1 MILTDKLNKD
11 NFEHFYILLNERKE
25 LIPYQPDFYEYY
37 KNKTIFQKFFI
48 KKLVRL
54 LVYNNEYIGYV
65 WFDSYSRKSTR
76 IKDMYVKPEYIKYVN
91 SNTFKIIKSNIII
104 CETFE
109 SDYSV
114 ELCRALDLDRYKNT
128 ELMILRNADN
138 NSYTYKTDAIFRP
151 YIIKRD
157 QKLRKNIQNIIFNSD
172 GREPITTADIAYE
185 EEQEYFI
192 YDLCSF
198 IKVQNNEIGYGQI
211 IISRGTYSIVNLG
224 IIENYR
230 NKGYGH
236 DLVIKLI
243 ELANK
248 KGITELFIRVEE
260 SNNVAKKL
268 YESLGFNEV
277 GKISNW
283 IWTK

>member
-11 NFEHFYILLNERKE
+11 NFENFYILLNERKE

-37 KNKTIFQKFFI
+37 KNKTIFQRFFI

-65 WFDSYSRKSTR
+65 WFDSYSRKSAR

-157 QKLRKNIQNIIFNSD
+157 QKLRKNIQNKIFNSD

-192 YDLCSF
+192 YDLCCF
-198 IKVQNNEIGYGQI
+198 IKAQNNEIGYGQI

-260 SNNVAKKL
+260 SNNIAKKL

>member
-157 QKLRKNIQNIIFNSD
+157 QKLRKDIQNKIFNSD

-198 IKVQNNEIGYGQI
+198 IKAQNNEIGYGQI

-277 GKISNW
+277 GKISKW
-283 IWTK
+283 LWTK